1 MREYAAGFRM
11 PNLSKLWY
19 GQGEDDEVD
28 SGNDGSILIQVEWA
42 NYILNGL
49 VRNIISYKNDI
60 ATIHFSNNFV
70 TDWILYRKDSGV
82 IIMDRS

>member
-1 MREYAAGFRM
+1 METLSYMREYAAGFRM

-42 NYILNGL
+42 N
-49 VRNIISYKNDI
+49 DI
-60 ATIHFSNNFV
+60 FNRLFQLHTTEEQWPQNRTCPHSNWF
-70 TDWILYRKDSGV
+70 
-82 IIMDRS
+82 